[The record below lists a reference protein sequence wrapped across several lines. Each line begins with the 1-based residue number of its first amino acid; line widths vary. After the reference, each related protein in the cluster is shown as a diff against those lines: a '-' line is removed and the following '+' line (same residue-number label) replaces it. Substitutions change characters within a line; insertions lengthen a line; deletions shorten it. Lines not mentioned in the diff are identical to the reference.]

1 MSLSLYDVSVGRY
14 LQTVTAVTGYL
25 EKGHAH
31 FTANGV
37 DPNEIVDARI
47 FPDMYPLHFQMHSV
61 AHHSLGAIE
70 GAKKGVFGPPSAL
83 AQLDYRGLQKL
94 IADTLDALQKIQPA
108 EVNALEGREVVF
120 QMRDRRMPFTVE
132 GFILSFSLPNFY
144 FHATTGY
151 DILRM
156 KGVPVGKRDFLGHL
170 ALKTAAA

>member
-14 LQTVTAVTGYL
+14 LQTVSSVAGYL

-37 DPNEIVDARI
+37 DPNEIVDSRI
-47 FPDMYPLHFQMHSV
+47 FPDMFPLRFQIQSV

-70 GAKKGVFGPPSAL
+70 GAKQGVFGPPSAL
-83 AQLDYRGLQKL
+83 TELDYRGLQQL
-94 IADTLDALQKIQPA
+94 VADTREALQKIQPA
-108 EVNALEGREVVF
+108 DVNGLEGKDVVF
-120 QMRDRRMPFTVE
+120 QMRDRKIPFTVE

-144 FHATTGY
+144 FHAATGY

-156 KGVPVGKRDFLGHL
+156 KGVPLGKRDFLGQL
-170 ALKTAAA
+170 AMRAATA